1 MRRMRKGLFE
11 PLSIPG
17 RVRGN
22 PTNLIS
28 FKGISPV
35 NRSRTIKALSA
46 AIALSLV
53 AAGAQAATRTDL
65 HQRDMNQARQ
75 QYQSFVAS
83 HGQTAVSRAN
93 RRHAAFMG
101 AGASTN
107 LMMRANRQL
116 DNGVRNYRYDQTW
129 RGIPVF
135 GENLVVSEDR
145 QGNVRSMFG
154 NLVSGLDNDIA
165 STRPSITR
173 AQALVAGK
181 RAGLGNGIAGMMT
194 RNESSDVVVFID
206 DAGVGHLAYKVSF
219 FADSATAGKTT
230 RPIVMVDAHTGAIL
244 KKWEN
249 LQTALV
255 GTGPG
260 GNQKTGQ
267 YEYGTNYGY
276 LDVTQSGSTCSMNN
290 NNVTTVNLNGGTT
303 GSTAFSFTCPR
314 NTVKTINGAYSPLND
329 AHHFGSV
336 IFDMYNAYMGQNPL
350 TIKLVMKVHYKNSYE
365 NAFWDGTAM
374 YFGDGASTF
383 YPLVSLDVASHEV
396 SHGFTEQ
403 NSNLTYSGM
412 SGGMNEAFSDMAG
425 ETAEYFDRNGQND
438 WLVGAEIFKGS
449 GALRYMCNPTQ
460 DGGSIDNASDYTSS
474 MDVHY
479 TSGVYNKAFC
489 TLAKTSG
496 WNVQTAFQAFA
507 RANRDYW
514 TASSTFDAGAC
525 GVQSAASDMGKSVA
539 DVTAA
544 FNAVGVS
551 CSGGGGGGGGGTS
564 PGGTLTKGVPA
575 TGLVGAAG
583 TSVNYTMAVPS
594 GASNLSF
601 TMSGGTGDADMYV
614 KFGSAPTD
622 SSYDCRPY
630 KSGNSESC
638 TFASPSAG
646 TYYVR
651 LKAYQAFSGV
661 SLVGDYTAGG
671 GGGGGGTGGALTKG
685 VPATGISAATGSEVN
700 YTMAVPSGAS
710 NLSFTMSGGTG
721 DADMYV
727 KFGSAPTDS
736 SYDCR
741 PYKSGNSE
749 SCTFAS
755 PSAGTYYVRLKAYQA
770 FSGVSLVGD
779 YSTDGGGGGGGSTT
793 SVNLPKVTSGNWSS
807 TYTATVNAGQ
817 TATFA
822 ISGGTGDADLYV
834 RAGSAPTTSSY
845 NCRPYKTG
853 NNESCTFTPTT
864 TTTYYIKV
872 RAYQTFSGVVLTS
885 TIQ

>member
-1 MRRMRKGLFE
+1 M
-11 PLSIPG
+11 
-17 RVRGN
+17 
-22 PTNLIS
+22 
-28 FKGISPV
+28 
-35 NRSRTIKALSA
+35 NRSRTVKVLSA
-46 AIALSLV
+46 AIALSLA
-53 AAGAQAATRTDL
+53 AAGAQAATRADL
-65 HQRDMNQARQ
+65 HQRDLNQARQ

-83 HGQTAVSRAN
+83 HGQTAVRTAN

-101 AGASTN
+101 AGATTN
-107 LMMRANRQL
+107 LMMRASRQL
-116 DNGVRNYRYDQTW
+116 NNGVRNYRYDQTW
-129 RGIPVF
+129 RGIPIF
-135 GENLVVSEDR
+135 GQNLVVSEDR
-145 QGNVRSMFG
+145 QGNVRGMFG
-154 NLVSGLDNDIA
+154 NLVSGLDQDITN
-165 STRPSITR
+165 TRPSINA

-181 RAGLGNGIAGMMT
+181 RAGLGNSIAGMMT
-194 RNESSDVVVFID
+194 RNESSEVVVFID
-206 DAGVGHLAYKVSF
+206 DAGIGHLAYKVTF
-219 FADSATAGKTT
+219 FADSQAAGRAH
-230 RPIVMVDAHTGAIL
+230 RPVVMIDAHSGAVL
-244 KKWEN
+244 KRWDN
-249 LQTALV
+249 LQTAQI

-260 GNQKTGQ
+260 GNAKTGQ
-267 YEYGTNYGY
+267 YEYGSNTTSHSY
-276 LDVTQSGSTCSMNN
+276 LDVTQSGSTCTLDNA
-290 NNVTTVNLNGGTT
+290 NVRTINLNGGTS
-303 GSTAFSFTCPR
+303 GSAAHSFTCPR
-314 NTVKTINGAYSPLND
+314 NTVKAINGAYSPMND

-336 IFDMYNAYMGQNPL
+336 IFNMYNAYMGQNPL
-350 TIKLVMKVHYKNSYE
+350 TIKLLMKVHYKSSYE

-383 YPLVSLDVASHEV
+383 YPLVSLDVASHEI

-425 ETAEYFDRNGQND
+425 ETAEYYDRGSND
-438 WLVGAEIFKGS
+438 WLVGSDIFKGS

-460 DGGSIDNASDYTSS
+460 DGGSIDNAADYTSS

-514 TASSTFDAGAC
+514 TASSTFNQGAC
-525 GVQSAASDMGKSVA
+525 GVESAAGDMGKTVA

-551 CSGGGGGGGGGTS
+551 CSGGGGGGGGGGTS

-575 TGLVGAAG
+575 TGLMGATGAE
-583 TSVNYTMAVPS
+583 VNYTMAVPS
-594 GASNLSF
+594 GASNLTF

-638 TFASPSAG
+638 AFASPSAG

-651 LKAYQAFSGV
+651 LKAYSAFSGV

-671 GGGGGGTGGALTKG
+671 GGGGGGGSGGALTKG
-685 VPATGISAATGSEVN
+685 VPATGISAATGAEVN
-700 YTMAVPSGAS
+700 YTLAVPSGAS
-710 NLSFTMSGGTG
+710 NLTFTMSGGSG

-749 SCTFAS
+749 SCSFAS

-770 FSGVSLVGD
+770 YSGVSLVGD
-779 YSTDGGGGGGGSTT
+779 YSTDGGGGGGGGGGSTST
-793 SVNLPKVTSGNWSS
+793 VNLPKVTSGNWSS
-807 TYTATVNAGQ
+807 TYTGTTVQAGQ
-817 TATFA
+817 TVTYT

-845 NCRPYKTG
+845 NCRPYKAG
-853 NNESCTFTPTT
+853 NNETCTFTPST

-872 RAYQTFSGVVLTS
+872 RAYSTYNGVVLTE
-885 TIQ
+885 TIN

>member
-1 MRRMRKGLFE
+1 M
-11 PLSIPG
+11 
-17 RVRGN
+17 
-22 PTNLIS
+22 
-28 FKGISPV
+28 
-35 NRSRTIKALSA
+35 NRSRTIKVLSA

-53 AAGAQAATRTDL
+53 AAGAQAATRADL

-83 HGQTAVSRAN
+83 HGQNAVNMAN

-101 AGASTN
+101 ASTSTN
-107 LMMRANRQL
+107 LMMRASRQL

-129 RGIPVF
+129 RGIPIF

-154 NLVSGLDNDIA
+154 NLVSGLDQDITN
-165 STRPSITR
+165 TRPSINA

-181 RAGLGNGIAGMMT
+181 RAGLGNSIAGMMT
-194 RNESSDVVVFID
+194 RNESSEVVVFID
-206 DAGVGHLAYKVSF
+206 DAGVGHLAYKVTF
-219 FADSATAGKTT
+219 FADSQAAGRPH
-230 RPIVMVDAHTGAIL
+230 RPIVMIDAHSGAVL
-244 KKWEN
+244 KQWDN
-249 LQTALV
+249 LQTAEI

-260 GNQKTGQ
+260 GNTKTGQ
-267 YEYGTNYGY
+267 YEYGSNTTSHSY
-276 LDVTQSGSTCSMNN
+276 LDVTQSGTTCTLDNA
-290 NNVTTVNLNGGTT
+290 NVRTVNLNGGTS
-303 GSTAFSFTCPR
+303 GSAAHSFTCPR
-314 NTVKTINGAYSPLND
+314 NTVKAINGAYSPMND

-336 IFDMYNAYMGQNPL
+336 IFNMYNAYMGQNPL
-350 TIKLVMKVHYKNSYE
+350 TIKLVMKVHYKSSYE

-383 YPLVSLDVASHEV
+383 YPLVSLDVSSHEI

-425 ETAEYFDRNGQND
+425 EAAEYYDRGSND
-438 WLVGAEIFKGS
+438 WLVGSEIFKGS

-460 DGGSIDNASDYTSS
+460 DGGSIDNASNYTSS

-514 TASSTFDAGAC
+514 TASSTFNAGAC
-525 GVQSAASDMGKSVA
+525 GVQTAASDMGKSVA

-551 CSGGGGGGGGGTS
+551 CSGGGGGGGGTNTT
-564 PGGTLTKGVPA
+564 GGPLTKGVPA
-575 TGLVGAAG
+575 TGIQASTGAE
-583 TSVNYTMAVPS
+583 VNYTMAVPS
-594 GASNLSF
+594 GATNLTF

-630 KSGNSESC
+630 KSGNAESC
-638 TFASPSAG
+638 TIASPSTG
-646 TYYVR
+646 TYYIR
-651 LKAYQAFSGV
+651 LKSYSAFSGV
-661 SLVGDYTAGG
+661 SLVGDYTTGGG
-671 GGGGGGTGGALTKG
+671 GGGGGGT
-685 VPATGISAATGSEVN
+685 
-700 YTMAVPSGAS
+700 
-710 NLSFTMSGGTG
+710 
-721 DADMYV
+721 
-727 KFGSAPTDS
+727 
-736 SYDCR
+736 
-741 PYKSGNSE
+741 
-749 SCTFAS
+749 
-755 PSAGTYYVRLKAYQA
+755 
-770 FSGVSLVGD
+770 
-779 YSTDGGGGGGGSTT
+779 TT
-793 SVNLPKVTSGNWSS
+793 VNLPQVTSGNWSS

-845 NCRPYKTG
+845 SCRPYKAG
-853 NNESCTFTPTT
+853 NSESCTFTPTS

-872 RAYQTFSGVVLTS
+872 RAYSTFSGVVLTS

>member
-1 MRRMRKGLFE
+1 M
-11 PLSIPG
+11 
-17 RVRGN
+17 
-22 PTNLIS
+22 
-28 FKGISPV
+28 
-35 NRSRTIKALSA
+35 NRSRTIKVLSA

-53 AAGAQAATRTDL
+53 AAGAQAATRADL

-83 HGQTAVSRAN
+83 HGQTAVNLAN

-101 AGASTN
+101 ASTSTN
-107 LMMRANRQL
+107 LMMRASRRL

-129 RGIPVF
+129 RGIPIF

-154 NLVSGLDNDIA
+154 NLVSGLDQDITN
-165 STRPSITR
+165 TRPSINA

-181 RAGLGNGIAGMMT
+181 RAGLGNSIAGMMT
-194 RNESSDVVVFID
+194 RNESSEVVVFID

-219 FADSATAGKTT
+219 FADSQAAGHAH
-230 RPIVMVDAHTGAIL
+230 RPIVMIDAHSGAVL
-244 KKWEN
+244 KQWDN
-249 LQTALV
+249 LQTAEI

-260 GNQKTGQ
+260 GNAKTGQ
-267 YEYGTNYGY
+267 YEYGSNTTSHSY
-276 LDVTQSGSTCSMNN
+276 LDVTQSGTTCTLDNA
-290 NNVTTVNLNGGTT
+290 NVRTVNLNGGTS
-303 GSTAFSFTCPR
+303 GSAAHSFTCPR
-314 NTVKTINGAYSPLND
+314 NTVKAINGAYSPMND

-336 IFDMYNAYMGQNPL
+336 IFNMYNAYMGQNPL
-350 TIKLVMKVHYKNSYE
+350 TIKLVMKVHYKSSYE

-383 YPLVSLDVASHEV
+383 YPLVSLDVSSHEI

-425 ETAEYFDRNGQND
+425 EAAEYYDRGSND

-460 DGGSIDNASDYTSS
+460 DGGSIDNAADYTSS

-514 TASSTFDAGAC
+514 TASSTFNAGAC
-525 GVQSAASDMGKSVA
+525 GVQTAASDMGKSVA

-551 CSGGGGGGGGGTS
+551 CSGGGGGGGGTS
-564 PGGTLTKGVPA
+564 PGGTLTKGVAA
-575 TGLVGAAG
+575 TGLMGATGA
-583 TSVNYTMAVPS
+583 TVNYTMTVPS

-661 SLVGDYTAGG
+661 SLVGDYTTGGG
-671 GGGGGGTGGALTKG
+671 GGGGGGT
-685 VPATGISAATGSEVN
+685 
-700 YTMAVPSGAS
+700 
-710 NLSFTMSGGTG
+710 
-721 DADMYV
+721 
-727 KFGSAPTDS
+727 
-736 SYDCR
+736 
-741 PYKSGNSE
+741 
-749 SCTFAS
+749 
-755 PSAGTYYVRLKAYQA
+755 
-770 FSGVSLVGD
+770 
-779 YSTDGGGGGGGSTT
+779 TT
-793 SVNLPKVTSGNWSS
+793 VNLPQVTSGNWSS

-845 NCRPYKTG
+845 SCRPYKAG
-853 NNESCTFTPTT
+853 NSESCTFTPTS

-872 RAYQTFSGVVLTS
+872 RAYSTFSGVVLTS